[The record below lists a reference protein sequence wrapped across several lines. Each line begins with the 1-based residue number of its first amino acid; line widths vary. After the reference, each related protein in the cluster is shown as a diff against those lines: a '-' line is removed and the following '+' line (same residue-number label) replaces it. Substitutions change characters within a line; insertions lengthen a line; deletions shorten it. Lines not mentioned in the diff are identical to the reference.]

1 MSEFFNKAKEVIYAA
16 IGKRPFVSAVILA
29 GGSGSR
35 MGTETTKQMLV
46 LDSKPLVVHTLLA
59 FEKSEY
65 VNEIIVVA
73 REEECAEYDSFKEE
87 YGITKLVKTVIGGKT
102 RQESAKNGFDA
113 INEKS
118 DYVAIHDAARALITP
133 AQIKEVIMSAYAHG
147 AAIAATPATD
157 TIKYAEGVTVSET
170 VPREKIWLAQT
181 PQVFRDEIYR
191 AAAYTAEKE
200 GFIATD
206 DASLVENIGK
216 TVYLVDTGSD
226 NFKVTYKTDL
236 IRAEQIL
243 LERKENEKCE

>member
-1 MSEFFNKAKEVIYAA
+1 MADFFEKAKEVMYAA
-16 IGKRPFVSAVILA
+16 LGKRSFVSAVILA

-35 MGTETTKQMLV
+35 MGTDTTKQMLV
-46 LDSKPLVVHTLLA
+46 LDGKPLVVHTLLA

-73 REEECAEYDSFKEE
+73 REEECAEYDAFKAE
-87 YGITKLVKTVIGGKT
+87 YGITKLAKTVVGGKT

-113 INEKS
+113 INEKA

-133 AQIKEVIMSAYAHG
+133 AQIKDVIMSAYAHG

-157 TIKYAEGVTVSET
+157 TIKYAEGVTIGET

-200 GFIATD
+200 GFVATD

-216 TVYLVDTGSD
+216 TVYLVDTGTD

-236 IRAEQIL
+236 LRAEQLL
-243 LERKENEKCE
+243 LERKGNEKCE

>member
-113 INEKS
+113 INEKA

-191 AAAYTAEKE
+191 AAVYTAEKE
-200 GFIATD
+200 GFVATD

-236 IRAEQIL
+236 IRAEQLL